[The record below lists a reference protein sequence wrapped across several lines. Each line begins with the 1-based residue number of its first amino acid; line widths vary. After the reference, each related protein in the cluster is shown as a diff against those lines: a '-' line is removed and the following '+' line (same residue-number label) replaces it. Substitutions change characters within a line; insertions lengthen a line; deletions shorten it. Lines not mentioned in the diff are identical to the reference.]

1 MIISASRRTD
11 IPAFFA
17 PWLMARLRAG
27 WCEVRNPFNA
37 AQVSRVSLAAADV
50 DALVFWT
57 RDPRPLLPHLPEL
70 LALGHE
76 PFFLFTLLNN
86 PRPLDPKSPGPD
98 SSVPT
103 FARLATALPGRI
115 AWRYDPIVLT
125 TATPPDWHR
134 RTFAR
139 LAAALAGHTD
149 RVIVSF
155 VEPYRKIARRMA
167 ALAEAG
173 FAPLALSPEER
184 LGLVL
189 DLRAVAASYDM
200 ALATCCQPELFE
212 AAGIPAAHCIDPAWI
227 TAQTGCTI
235 PAGKDAGQR
244 PRCGCAPSRDIG
256 AYDRCLFGCAYCYAT
271 TSFERAREHYGR
283 HDADAVSL

>member
-11 IPAFFA
+11 LPAFYA
-17 PWLMARLRAG
+17 RWLMARLRAG

-50 DALVFWT
+50 DALVLWT
-57 RDPRPLLPHLPEL
+57 RDPRPLLPHLPEI

-76 PFFLFTLLNN
+76 PFFLYTLLDN
-86 PRPLDPKSPGPD
+86 PRPLDPKCPGPD
-98 SSVPT
+98 ISVPT
-103 FARLATALPGRI
+103 FARLAKALPGRLT
-115 AWRYDPIVLT
+115 WRYDPIVLT
-125 TATPPDWHR
+125 AATPPDWHR
-134 RTFAR
+134 QTFAR

-155 VEPYRKIARRMA
+155 VEPYRKIAKRMA

-173 FAPLALSPEER
+173 FALMDVSPEER
-184 LGLVL
+184 VL
-189 DLRAVAASYDM
+189 LAGDLRDLAASHGM
-200 ALATCCQPELFE
+200 ALATCCQPEDFE
-212 AAGIPAAHCIDPAWI
+212 AAGIPAAHCIDAAWI
-227 TAQTGCTI
+227 SAHTGRTI

>member
-1 MIISASRRTD
+1 
-11 IPAFFA
+11 
-17 PWLMARLRAG
+17 MARLRAG

-37 AQVSRVSLAAADV
+37 AQISRVSLAAADV
-50 DALVFWT
+50 DALVLWT
-57 RDPRPLLPHLPEL
+57 RDPRPLLPHLPEI

-76 PFFLFTLLNN
+76 PFFLYTLLDN
-86 PRPLDPKSPGPD
+86 PRPLDPKCPGPD
-98 SSVPT
+98 ISIPT
-103 FARLATALPGRI
+103 FARLAKALPGRL

-125 TATPPDWHR
+125 AATPPDWHR
-134 RTFAR
+134 QTFAR
-139 LAAALAGHTD
+139 LAASLAGHTD

-155 VEPYRKIARRMA
+155 VEPYRKIAKRMA

-173 FAPLALSPEER
+173 FAPLDVSPGER
-184 LGLVL
+184 LRLVL
-189 DLRAVAASYDM
+189 DLRDLAASRGM
-200 ALATCCQPELFE
+200 ALATCCQPEDFE
-212 AAGIPAAHCIDPAWI
+212 AAGIPAAHCIDAAWI
-227 TAQTGCTI
+227 SARTGRTL